1 MGEALPVWAVV
12 KRSYGYV
19 WRNRALLALPF
30 GLTLAVQIALLLL
43 SQWVAAVTARL
54 SFFLQLPI
62 TIGWSIL
69 TMAVAMSFT
78 VGLHRTVLLD
88 ERREGAAFLR
98 WDRYLWNYAKACLI
112 ALLVCVTLLAAFTA
126 ALILPLGIGNALMLV
141 MMHGLPMYVFLLL
154 LVLVSLMVWLKVGLA
169 FPAAA
174 LGYGHVFS
182 LSWRLTEGNLP
193 RLFATFL
200 LVYLPFLLLNFVQLP
215 QIDSFGL
222 VWPMLKAV
230 LGMVSLTLL
239 TVATS
244 LNFFFLFKV
253 SDEFG
258 EV

>member
-19 WRNRALLALPF
+19 WRNRTLLALPL
-30 GLTLAVQIALLLL
+30 GLTLALQIAILLL
-43 SQWVAAVTARL
+43 SQWVAAMTSRL
-54 SFFLQLPI
+54 SFFLQVPI
-62 TIGWSIL
+62 NIGWSIL
-69 TMAVAMSFT
+69 TLAVAMAFT

-88 ERREGAAFLR
+88 ETREGIAFLR
-98 WDRYLWNYAKACLI
+98 WDRYLWNYAKASLA
-112 ALLVCVTLLAAFTA
+112 ALLVCIALLALFTA
-126 ALILPLGIGNALMLV
+126 ALVLPLGIGNALMLV

-154 LVLVSLMVWLKVGLA
+154 LVLVSLFVWLKVGLA

-174 LGYGHVFS
+174 LGYRSVFS

-193 RLFATFL
+193 RLFATLL
-200 LVYLPFLLLNFVQLP
+200 LVYLPFLLLNFLP
-215 QIDSFGL
+215 LPPVDPFGL
-222 VWPMLKAV
+222 VWALLKAL

-244 LNFFFLFKV
+244 LNFFFLFKT